1 MSYLGAVRA
10 WGRNE
15 FASSRTYRATRMVR
29 LLAIAG
35 ICASIA
41 LVACGDDDD
50 DDGATTAAGASAA
63 ETTVEEEP
71 QGGGSGGGN
80 SGGGGNSPESTPGI
94 EITTADS
101 QFGDALFDADQRAI
115 YYFDKEQTSASECY
129 GDCAVAWPPV
139 LTEGEP
145 QARGGADAKLLGTT
159 KRDDGSTQVTYDG
172 RPLYYYVDDP
182 VGQIACH
189 NVSEFG
195 GLWLAVQPNGDPV
208 A

>member
-1 MSYLGAVRA
+1 
-10 WGRNE
+10 
-15 FASSRTYRATRMVR
+15 MVR

-35 ICASIA
+35 ICASLT

-50 DDGATTAAGASAA
+50 DDAPAAEAEAPAA
-63 ETTVEEEP
+63 ETTTEDSAEAE
-71 QGGGSGGGN
+71 QGSDEGGQ
-80 SGGGGNSPESTPGI
+80 SGGGGGSSKPGI

-101 QFGDALFDADQRAI
+101 QFGEALFDADQRAI
-115 YYFDKEQTSASECY
+115 YYFDKETSEQSECY
-129 GDCAVAWPPV
+129 DACAEAWPPV

-145 QARGGADAKLLGTT
+145 QAGGAADAKLLGTT
-159 KRDDGSTQVTYDG
+159 ERDDGTTQVTYDG

-182 VGQIACH
+182 AGQIACH

-195 GLWLAVQPNGDPV
+195 GLWLAVQPNGDPF

>member
-1 MSYLGAVRA
+1 
-10 WGRNE
+10 
-15 FASSRTYRATRMVR
+15 MVR

-35 ICASIA
+35 ICASLA

-50 DDGATTAAGASAA
+50 DAATTATEAPAA
-63 ETTVEEEP
+63 ETTAEEEP
-71 QGGGSGGGN
+71 QGGSSGGGSGGGN
-80 SGGGGNSPESTPGI
+80 SGGGGTGAESKPGI

-145 QARGGADAKLLGTT
+145 QAGGGADAKLLGTT

-172 RPLYYYVDDP
+172 RPLYFYIDDP